1 MNSGKPDSTAD
12 LAELGGAVG
21 ETILA
26 NHEAKTPRVMGV
38 GHVALNARNPAALAD
53 FYREV
58 LGFQVVP
65 TETSDLGENVFLS
78 SHPAEVSVDLALF
91 RNPAFQ
97 HTAFEVRSLADLRAF
112 HKRLLGR
119 GVPVKM
125 ALNHGVSLS
134 FYFDDPEGHLIEVY
148 WCTGIDCLPRHGD
161 PIDLTL
167 PEEALRRDVREVAA
181 R

>member
-1 MNSGKPDSTAD
+1 MNSGKPDSTAE
-12 LAELGGAVG
+12 LAERGGAVG
-21 ETILA
+21 ETIIA
-26 NHEAKTPRVMGV
+26 NQETKTPRVMGV
-38 GHVALNARNPAALAD
+38 GHVALSE

-91 RNPAFQ
+91 RNPAF
-97 HTAFEVRSLADLRAF
+97 EVRSLSDLRTF
-112 HKRLLGR
+112 YQRVLDR
-119 GVPVKM
+119 SVPVKM

-148 WCTGIDCLPRHGD
+148 WPTGVACLARHGD

-167 PEEALRRDVREVAA
+167 PEEALRRDVMELKPRE
-181 R
+181 RSK